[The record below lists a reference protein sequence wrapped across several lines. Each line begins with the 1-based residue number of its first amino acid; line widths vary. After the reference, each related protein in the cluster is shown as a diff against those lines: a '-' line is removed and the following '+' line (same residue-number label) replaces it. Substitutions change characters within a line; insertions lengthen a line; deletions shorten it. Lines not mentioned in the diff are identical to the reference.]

1 MINDIANILVVYFNF
16 FDKIKGRMKFTLF
29 IIVEV

>member
-16 FDKIKGRMKFTLF
+16 KFMKIKDLGFTLF

>member
-1 MINDIANILVVYFNF
+1 MINDIANILVVYFNLNF
-16 FDKIKGRMKFTLF
+16 MKIKDLGFTLF